1 MKNKRNN
8 LKVKEY
14 NWIECACGNN
24 EFQATRVKSALHLYC
39 PVCDSQYNINIKYS
53 KTMNNK

>member
-14 NWIECACGNN
+14 NWIECACGND
-24 EFQATRVKSALHLYC
+24 EFQSTRVKSALHLYC
-39 PVCDSQYNINIKYS
+39 PVCNSEYNISIRYAKSIKQ
-53 KTMNNK
+53 